1 MFGSSSWTAFVAG
14 IGLLIVVLSGGSGAS
29 GGLSLPMLVVGLV
42 VTAAGAYS
50 FFRGQQ
56 KK

>member
-1 MFGSSSWTAFVAG
+1 MFGSSSWAAFVAG